1 MCVPAYQTTFSEFS
15 GTQVEMDFV
24 EVPSQVLENWVWEK
38 ETLRRMSGHYKDG
51 SPIPDHMLDKLIAS
65 RVASTGQL
73 QFLTQVRT
81 LHAFKHVRLLHSGL
95 VNLRQVVLSRVDQT
109 LHSSPRADTAE
120 VFAKHSEEI
129 LGVPATPG
137 QFISNNSFVAAPF
150 SRAQTGSSPQAPT

>member
-1 MCVPAYQTTFSEFS
+1 
-15 GTQVEMDFV
+15 MDFV

-51 SPIPDHMLDKLIAS
+51 SPIPEHMLDKLIAS

>member
-1 MCVPAYQTTFSEFS
+1 MRQTAFSEFS

-65 RVASTGQL
+65 RVANTGQTPL
-73 QFLTQVRT
+73 LCQIRT
-81 LHAFKHVRLLHSGL
+81 FHTFTRVWLLPSGL
-95 VNLRQVVLSRVDQT
+95 VNLRKVVLSKVDQT
-109 LHSSPRADTAE
+109 LHNSPRADTAE
-120 VFAKHSEEI
+120 VFAKHCEEI

-137 QFISNNSFVAAPF
+137 RIISNNNSSVAAPF
-150 SRAQTGSSPQAPT
+150 CRAQAGSSPQAPT

>member
-1 MCVPAYQTTFSEFS
+1 MHQTAFSEFS

-65 RVASTGQL
+65 RVANTGQM
-73 QFLTQVRT
+73 QFLSQIRT
-81 LHAFKHVRLLHSGL
+81 FHTFKHVRLLHSGL
-95 VNLRQVVLSRVDQT
+95 VNLRQVVLSKVDQT

-120 VFAKHSEEI
+120 VFAKHCEEV

-137 QFISNNSFVAAPF
+137 QFISNSNTYVAAPF
-150 SRAQTGSSPQAPT
+150 CRAQTGSSPQAPT